1 MTCYLQQIINHFGK
15 KISTRLCSES
25 RKGLVFLWVGNN
37 LHFTSRA
44 TFMSY
49 ILFISFYITFS
60 IVLLV
65 GVQFTVYTANS
76 SPFSTG
82 RRFLSNICNIS
93 EIFYS

>member
-1 MTCYLQQIINHFGK
+1 MTCYLQQIINEFGK

-25 RKGLVFLWVGNN
+25 RKGLVFLWEGNTIYFKRFN
-37 LHFTSRA
+37 YELYFIC
-44 TFMSY
+44 F
-49 ILFISFYITFS
+49 ILYYFS

-65 GVQFTVYTANS
+65 GVQFAVYTANS